1 MDNITCNAELD
12 SSCGDIFA
20 PFFIVCSVLN
30 LNDTFLGVLHETS
43 IKLNTTSVVSLRK
56 LAEIQIKQALFIES
70 NF

>member
-12 SSCGDIFA
+12 SSCGDIFV
-20 PFFIVCSVLN
+20 PFFIVYSVLN

-43 IKLNTTSVVSLRK
+43 IKLNSTSVVSLRK